1 MGPFVSDFFYS
12 AQCFQGSS
20 MIAARIR
27 TPFLYTA
34 EPYSTVWTDLILF
47 IFPSIDTHLDCCHL
61 LAIMDDT
68 AMKILVKYLNTSF
81 QFSWVYIPRSGIIG
95 LPENSMFTFM

>member
-1 MGPFVSDFFYS
+1 MGPFMSDFFHS

-20 MIAARIR
+20 TIVARIC

-34 EPYSTVWTDLILF
+34 ESYSTVWTDHILF
-47 IFPSIDTHLDCCHL
+47 IFSSIDTHLDCCHL
-61 LAIMDDT
+61 LAIMNDT

-95 LPENSMFTFM
+95 SPENSMFNFM